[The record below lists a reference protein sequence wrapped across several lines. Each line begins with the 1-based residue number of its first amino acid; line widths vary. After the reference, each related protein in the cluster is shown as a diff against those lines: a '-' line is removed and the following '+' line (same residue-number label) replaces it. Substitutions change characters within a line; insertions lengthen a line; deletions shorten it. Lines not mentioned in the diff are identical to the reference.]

1 MHTRRWYVVATLCLA
16 LGAVAPA
23 RAEFAGVPD
32 KIQLWIGG
40 QAASFTTEGGLS
52 LADAGTG
59 VSINFEDIFD
69 LPGSKQSLRGEGTW
83 RITGRSLLDFGLV
96 QFNRSH
102 SAVTDKDVDWG
113 EYTFQEGAY
122 VTATFDSRFVY
133 AAYRY
138 DFLNLDQVRI
148 SGSAGLS
155 YLTLTAGLEASAS
168 VIGPDGPVAGGVNKE
183 ADVKFP
189 VPLVGLQVDW
199 AIRDRLTVLMF
210 VRLFNLDY
218 GKINGG
224 MRESALRMKWHFT
237 RNVGAAL
244 GVDTTTVRLKEY
256 ETEKYK
262 AKFNYQISGL
272 SAYLTLAF

>member
-1 MHTRRWYVVATLCLA
+1 MNTRRVPWMALPLLLLSVVF
-16 LGAVAPA
+16 PA
-23 RAEFAGVPD
+23 RAEFADVPD
-32 KIQLWIGG
+32 TIQVWIGG
-40 QAASFTTEGGLS
+40 QAASFTTEGGLA

-83 RITGRSLLDFGLV
+83 RMTEKGMLDFGVV

-102 SAVTDKDVDWG
+102 SLVVDQDVNWG

-122 VTATFDSRFVY
+122 VTATFDSRFIY
-133 AAYRY
+133 AAYRH
-138 DFLNLDQVRI
+138 DFLKLDQVRI

-155 YLTLTAGLEASAS
+155 YLGITAGLEAEGS
-168 VIGPDGPVAGGVNKE
+168 VVGPDGPVTGSVSKE
-183 ADVKFP
+183 ADVNFP

-199 AIRDRLTVLMF
+199 AIRDRLTVLMY

-224 MRESALRMKWHFT
+224 MRESAIRMKWHFT

-256 ETEKYK
+256 ETEDYK
-262 AKFNYQISGL
+262 ANFNYQISGL

>member
-1 MHTRRWYVVATLCLA
+1 MNARRTLLLASVIVVLVAA
-16 LGAVAPA
+16 APA
-23 RAEFAGVPD
+23 RAEFADVPD

-69 LPGSKQSLRGEGTW
+69 LPGAKQSLRGEGTW

-96 QFNRSH
+96 QFDRSH
-102 SAVTDKDVDWG
+102 SAVTDRDVEWG
-113 EYTFQEGAY
+113 EYTFQQGAY

-133 AAYRY
+133 VAYRY
-138 DFLNLDQVRI
+138 DFLSLDQVRI
-148 SGSAGLS
+148 SGSAGVS
-155 YLTLTAGLEASAS
+155 YLTLTAGLEAAGS
-168 VIGPDGPVAGGVNKE
+168 VIGPEGPVAGGVNKE
-183 ADVKFP
+183 ADVNFP
-189 VPLVGLQVDW
+189 VPQVGLQVDW
-199 AIRDRLTVLMF
+199 ALRDRLTVLMF

-237 RNVGAAL
+237 RNVGVAL
-244 GVDTTTVRLKEY
+244 GVDSTTVRLKEY
-256 ETEKYK
+256 ETEDYK

>member
-1 MHTRRWYVVATLCLA
+1 MINRRLKMIALLVPVLA
-16 LGAVAPA
+16 AGVPA

-32 KIQLWIGG
+32 KIQVWIGG
-40 QAASFTTEGGLS
+40 QAASFTTEGGLT

-69 LPGSKQSLRGEGTW
+69 LPGAKQSLRGEGTW
-83 RITGRSLLDFGLV
+83 RMTQKGMLDFGLV
-96 QFNRSH
+96 QFNRSN
-102 SAVTDKDVDWG
+102 SRVLRQDVEWG

-122 VTATFDSRFVY
+122 VTATFDSRFIY
-133 AAYRY
+133 AAYRH
-138 DFLNLDQVRI
+138 DFLQLDQVRI

-155 YLTLTAGLEASAS
+155 YLTLTAGLEAEGS
-168 VIGPDGPVAGGVNKE
+168 VVGPEGPISENVNKE
-183 ADVKFP
+183 ADVSFP
-189 VPLVGLQVDW
+189 VPLIGLQVDW
-199 AIRDRLTVLMF
+199 ALRERLTVMMM

-237 RNVGAAL
+237 KNVGAAL
-244 GVDTTTVRLKEY
+244 GIDTTTVRLKEY
-256 ETEKYK
+256 ETEDYK

-272 SAYLTLAF
+272 SAYLTLGF